1 MGQAQRDIEAAN
13 KQVVLAMWYDVICRR
28 DLAAAS
34 KYIVDDYV
42 QHSPS
47 AGQGLQALVDFLKV
61 ELGGAE
67 PRDPGEVRMTPFDF
81 VIAEGDLVQLM
92 FKRTMADPRNPAET
106 VSLWWYDTYRLK
118 DGMIVEHWDS
128 AIE

>member
-1 MGQAQRDIEAAN
+1 MSERNLARETAN
-13 KQVVLAMWYDVICRR
+13 KQVVLDMWYNVVCRR

-34 KYIVDDYV
+34 KYIVDDYI

-47 AGQGLQALVDFLKV
+47 AGQGLAALIDFLRH
-61 ELGGAE
+61 ELGGDE
-67 PRDPGEVRMTPFDF
+67 PREAAMTPFEF
-81 VIAEGDLVQLM
+81 VLAEGDLVQLM
-92 FKRTMADPRNPAET
+92 FKRPIPDPHGSGET
-106 VSLWWYDTYRLK
+106 LQVWWYDTYRLK